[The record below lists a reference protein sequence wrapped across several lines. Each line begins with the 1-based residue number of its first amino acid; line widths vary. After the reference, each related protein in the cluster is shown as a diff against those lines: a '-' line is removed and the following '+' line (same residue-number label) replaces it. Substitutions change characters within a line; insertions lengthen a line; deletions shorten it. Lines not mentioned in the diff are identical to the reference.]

1 MAAVLKGKVDAI
13 VFTGGIAYS
22 EYVMNNIREYV
33 EFIAPIVL
41 KPGEYEMDSLGKNS
55 YLALIGEVEMKELR
69 ED

>member
-22 EYVMNNIREYV
+22 EYVMNSIREYV